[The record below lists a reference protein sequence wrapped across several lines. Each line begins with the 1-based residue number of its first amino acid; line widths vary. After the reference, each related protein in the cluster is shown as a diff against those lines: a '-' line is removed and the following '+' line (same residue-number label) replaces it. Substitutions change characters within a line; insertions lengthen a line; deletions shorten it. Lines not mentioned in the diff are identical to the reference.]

1 MRGRECRTSEG
12 LEVVVVV
19 AVEGSLDLGVHR
31 NLGVLAVAEDLALG
45 NQGLEDRRSPE
56 VLLVA

>member
-1 MRGRECRTSEG
+1 M
-12 LEVVVVV
+12 VVVV
-19 AVEGSLDLGVHR
+19 AVEGSLDLGVHH